1 MNYEAILSIAI
12 TVVVLATVYFFDSFQ
27 EKLFRS
33 AKPPLYAWASQTAG
47 SVRKGSRSET

>member
-12 TVVVLATVYFFDSFQ
+12 TAVVLATVYFFDSFQ

-33 AKPPLYAWASQTAG
+33 AQSPPFTRGRAKPLEA
-47 SVRKGSRSET
+47 

>member
-12 TVVVLATVYFFDSFQ
+12 TAVVLATVYFFDSFQ

-33 AKPPLYAWASQTAG
+33 TKPSFYARPSQAVG
-47 SVRKGSRSET
+47 GMRKA